1 VPRSNSSNR
10 GRGHFG
16 VRRDE
21 NIPVPVCF
29 AAVLAAIL
37 IGGFVAAAA
46 AQPAVYPDA
55 AKVRQDFAR
64 LLDRPKVALAPQ
76 FTKTTEGASAIERG
90 TFAAEA
96 GKRVP
101 TLIVRSANATGRLPV
116 AIMLHGTGSTKES
129 VRDWLDGFAGRGYLA
144 VGLDARYHGEW
155 IPGGAQG
162 AKEYN
167 EAAIAEW
174 KKKPGEKREYPFWW
188 DSTWDVIRAVDY
200 LVTRPDV
207 DPARIAVLG
216 ISMGGIQ
223 AYYAAAI
230 DDRIKAVV
238 PLIAAQS
245 MRWSLENNQWQGRA
259 NTIATAHKVA
269 AADLGEA
276 DVNQRVARA
285 LWTKLLPGVLD
296 EFDVPSILRLVAP
309 RPMLLLS
316 TELDQ
321 NCPLPGA
328 KLAFAEAE
336 AAYRKAGA
344 SDKLTIDVAPNAR
357 HQVVPAHRQLANEWL
372 DRQFNPKAPGATQ

>member
-1 VPRSNSSNR
+1 MTFRHRALVAS
-10 GRGHFG
+10 
-16 VRRDE
+16 
-21 NIPVPVCF
+21 I
-29 AAVLAAIL
+29 AALAMAV
-37 IGGFVAAAA
+37 GAA
-46 AQPAVYPDA
+46 AQAPAYPDA
-55 AKVRQDFAR
+55 ATVRTKFAR
-64 LLDRPKVALAPQ
+64 LLERPKTALDPR
-76 FTKTTEGASAIERG
+76 FTSRSEGPLTIEHG

-96 GKRVP
+96 GQRVP
-101 TLIVRSANATGRLPV
+101 TLMLKRAALPGRLPV
-116 AIMLHGTGSTKES
+116 AIMLHGTGGSKDA
-129 VRDWLDGFAGRGYLA
+129 VRDWLDAFAARGYLA

-162 AKEYN
+162 SREYN
-167 EAAIAEW
+167 DAAIAAW
-174 KKKPGEKREYPFWW
+174 KAKPGGKREYPFWW
-188 DSTWDVIRAVDY
+188 DSTYDVVRAVDY

-230 DDRIKAVV
+230 DDRISAIV

-245 MRWSLENNQWQGRA
+245 MRWSLENGQWQGRA
-259 NTIATAHKVA
+259 STIAAAHKVA
-269 AADLGEA
+269 AADLGEPE
-276 DVNQRVARA
+276 VNQRVARA

-316 TELDQ
+316 TENDQ

-328 KLAFAEAE
+328 KLAFAEAQ
-336 AAYRKAGA
+336 AAYKKAGA

-357 HQVVPAHRQLANEWL
+357 HQVVPAHRQLANDWL
-372 DRQFNPKAPGATQ
+372 DKQFKPAGAAGTQ